1 MTEPYWN
8 AKHGEYI
15 KCPVEGCKHFGI
27 IITKAHCR
35 VEHQMS
41 REEVR
46 RKYGLPKSFSFS
58 KSNRKQV
65 EDRRHV
71 DEEEY

>member
-27 IITKAHCR
+27 VITKAHCR

-46 RKYGLPKSFSFS
+46 QKYGLPKSFS
-58 KSNRKQV
+58 KSNKKTNRS
-65 EDRRHV
+65 
-71 DEEEY
+71 EEEH